1 MILHKTELVRHIMLI
16 LSMLLYFPLMGGCSM
31 RYSTSHPHLKNK
43 SYHIYY
49 DSFALRA
56 TNRPY
61 PPTGKNR
68 FIVAIRSNHISIKS
82 FIRTSKTLDKVFSG
96 IKRTGCSLDPVNDS
110 VAVYIVERDLSEE
123 PLLIYKEGIVEYKG
137 HKCYLQKGESDSIL
151 REIGLQAY
159 WMNNQ
164 SSLTLIP

>member
-1 MILHKTELVRHIMLI
+1 
-16 LSMLLYFPLMGGCSM
+16 MGGCSM

-56 TNRPY
+56 TNRPN
-61 PPTGKNR
+61 PPTTKSR
-68 FIVAIRSNHISIKS
+68 FLGAIRSNHISIKS
-82 FIRTSKTLDKVFSG
+82 FIRSSKTLDKVFSR
-96 IKRTGCSLDPVNDS
+96 IKRIGCFLDHVHDS

-123 PLLIYKEGIVEYKG
+123 PLLIYKEGIIEYKG
-137 HKCYLQKGESDSIL
+137 HKCYLQEGESNSIL

-159 WMNNQ
+159 WMK
-164 SSLTLIP
+164 